1 MQEPYVEPI
10 PKTAQ
15 EKMDYIN
22 ETRAHL
28 NAFKKKKQSGN
39 VGAPKNPQTKP
50 MKPSNQG
57 KKFDYVKET
66 RAHLNATNTRK
77 NKHASANATTSIP
90 TLNKTTPNNSFSRK
104 FDYIKETR
112 SHLNTTTAR
121 KSKAASPLL
130 NRLNTKSAD
139 KQNAFSYINAII
151 NNQTG
156 GDAAN
161 LLDNIEKKDFI
172 RPKLNVDDEI
182 RFRKGGSVQ
191 NRSLNLNRERAR
203 SGSQKVTF
211 DNYHQ
216 TVADEDVDANRLCDL
231 SVLIVLMLTLRR
243 F

>member
-1 MQEPYVEPI
+1 MQEPYSEPI
-10 PKTAQ
+10 PKSAQ
-15 EKMDYIN
+15 EKTDYIN

-39 VGAPKNPQTKP
+39 AGAAKTSQTKP
-50 MKPSNQG
+50 MKPNNQS

-77 NKHASANATTSIP
+77 NKQTSATTTSSIP
-90 TLNKTTPNNSFSRK
+90 NSNKTTPNSSFNKK

-112 SHLNTTTAR
+112 THLNATAAR

-130 NRLNTKSAD
+130 NRSNTKSAD

-151 NNQTG
+151 NNQAG
-156 GDAAN
+156 G
-161 LLDNIEKKDFI
+161 EKEFI
-172 RPKLNVDDEI
+172 RPKLNVDDEA
-182 RFRKGGSVQ
+182 RQRKGGSVQ
-191 NRSLNLNRERAR
+191 QRSFNNVKNALNKERAR

-211 DNYHQ
+211 DNYPH
-216 TVADEDVDANRLCDL
+216 TVMDEDADANRLCDL